1 MHPAG
6 MTSLAPILHLI
17 KLCVGASSI
26 DDLAEWQA
34 HCLREARA
42 KGRPGE
48 LLHVTRQTPRR
59 AGVGAGSSLYW
70 VIKGFVTV
78 RQRLLDLRE
87 LEGRD
92 GTTRCAFVLAPEL
105 IPTELQPRRPF
116 QGWRYLDAG
125 DTPRDLSSAAQQD
138 AASMP
143 AGMRRQLAEMALL

>member
-1 MHPAG
+1 MTNPAQ
-6 MTSLAPILHLI
+6 PVHLI

-34 HCLREARA
+34 HCLRVAQA

-59 AGVGAGSSLYW
+59 VGVGAGSSLYW

-78 RQRLLDLRE
+78 RQKLIALRE
-87 LEGRD
+87 LEGSD
-92 GTTRCAFVLAPEL
+92 GITRCAFVLAPEL

-116 QGWRYLDAG
+116 QGWRYLDAA
-125 DTPRDLSSAAQQD
+125 DAPRDLSAAAQAY
-138 AASMP
+138 AAHMP